1 MQRERRLSEYD
12 QYDALIKCNETIN
25 KLVVSCLPIRVVV
38 VVVVVVAKRCEC
50 DVFDARE
57 KRRGRKN
64 AR

>member
-12 QYDALIKCNETIN
+12 QYDALIKCNESIN
-25 KLVVSCLPIRVVV
+25 KLVVSCLPIR

>member
-38 VVVVVVAKRCEC
+38 VVVVAKRCEC